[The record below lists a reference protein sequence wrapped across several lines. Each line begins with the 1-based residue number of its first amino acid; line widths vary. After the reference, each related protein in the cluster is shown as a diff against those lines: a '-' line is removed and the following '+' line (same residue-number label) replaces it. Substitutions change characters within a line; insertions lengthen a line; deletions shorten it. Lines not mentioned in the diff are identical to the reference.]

1 MTFYR
6 TKSMKWHIIF
16 IAFAAFLFTT
26 YAEEE
31 EEAARL
37 LVSKQLL
44 NKYLVQNM
52 DIVIEYTVYNVGSA
66 AALEVEIIDS
76 FHPDYFTHV
85 GGELNARIDR
95 VPPYTNVS
103 HIVVVRSRKFGYF
116 NFTSAQVLYKRK
128 EDAPNL
134 QFAASSEPGKAVIVS
149 FRDYDKQFSSHVVDW
164 AAFAVMTLPSLA
176 IPFAL
181 WYSSKSKYEKL
192 LKTTKK
198 H

>member
-1 MTFYR
+1 
-6 TKSMKWHIIF
+6 MKWHIIF
-16 IAFAAFLFTT
+16 AAIAAFLFTA

-31 EEAARL
+31 EEVARL

-44 NKYLVQNM
+44 NKYLVENM
-52 DIVIEYTVYNVGSA
+52 DIVIKYTVYNIGSA
-66 AALEVEIIDS
+66 AALEVEITDNS
-76 FHPDYFTHV
+76 FHPDHFTHV
-85 GGELNARIDR
+85 SGELNARIDR

-103 HIVVVRSRKFGYF
+103 HTVVVRPRKFGYF
-116 NFTSAQVLYKRK
+116 NFTSAEVLYRHK
-128 EDAPNL
+128 EDAPSL
-134 QFAASSEPGKAVIVS
+134 QFAASSEPGETVIVS
-149 FRDYDKQFSSHVVDW
+149 FRDYDKQFSSHVIDW